1 MFYFFKPKYSFLPA
15 LMTLSLVLAACDVGG
30 EKSVKQWKKV
40 PVNLKLSETRTAGQN
55 YEWVLMSM
63 AETKDIA
70 LKPLSD
76 ETPSE
81 LLDAENIDPV
91 NAVPPQEAKGQSM
104 MGIRISKKIEVPYG
118 PLNFYGT
125 RPREREDIHILDER
139 PKITILKDYNDRQ
152 KEQAVEEITDEPS
165 LDDVIAEFEDNKV
178 KPEDILAEEP
188 TEPQQLPKSNQEK
201 VKKADKIFER
211 FALGNKK

>member
-1 MFYFFKPKYSFLPA
+1 MFYFFKPKYSLLPA
-15 LMTLSLVLAACDVGG
+15 LMTLSLVLAACDFGG

-40 PVNLKLSETRTAGQN
+40 PVNSKLSETRTAGQN

-63 AETKDIA
+63 AETKDMT
-70 LKPLSD
+70 LKPLSG

-81 LLDAENIDPV
+81 LLDAENIEPV

-125 RPREREDIHILDER
+125 QPKERENKHILHER
-139 PKITILKDYNDRQ
+139 PEIKIEKQYEEDVAVLEEHEND
-152 KEQAVEEITDEPS
+152 VEPPI
-165 LDDVIAEFEDNKV
+165 EDLIEELQ
-178 KPEDILAEEP
+178 KPEPVSDQNIEEVQEQE
-188 TEPQQLPKSNQEK
+188 TPK
-201 VKKADKIFER
+201 VRKADKLFQR
-211 FALGNKK
+211 FAIGNKK